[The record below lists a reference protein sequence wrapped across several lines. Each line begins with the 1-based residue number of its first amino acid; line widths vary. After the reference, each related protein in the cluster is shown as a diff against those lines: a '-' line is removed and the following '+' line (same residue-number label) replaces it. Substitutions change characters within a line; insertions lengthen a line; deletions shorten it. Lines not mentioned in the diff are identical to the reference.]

1 MRRTIRNMRAT
12 LVIIVVAIGLVAA
25 AFDRFSGLLL
35 YLWFS
40 FFRPQEWAWSS
51 IVDLRLS
58 LLAGVALVGPS
69 ALSGKFPNVT
79 HPLSFGS
86 LMFLATACIAHLNAV
101 SPSVS
106 LGALDQLARV
116 IIISLLTVTLVTT
129 RREFVLVLLTVCAS
143 LGYHSSKFG
152 VGYLIRGG
160 ARFSGGIGGM
170 FNDNNDFALAVARV
184 MFLTIPCAQNVEAF
198 VPFGKWVR
206 RGLWVTLPLAMVC
219 VISTYSRG
227 GALAMAAGFL
237 AFILLQKRRFTVLA
251 VIGSLAVVGYLVV
264 PVPQDYLNRL
274 GTITNYENA
283 QTVDRGNVTTGDE
296 SALSRLH
303 FWRWP
308 W

>member
-1 MRRTIRNMRAT
+1 MRAT
-12 LVIIVVAIGLVAA
+12 LVIIIVVIGLFLA
-25 AFDRFSGLLL
+25 AFDRFAGLLL

-116 IIISLLTVTLVTT
+116 IIVSLLTVTLVTT

-184 MFLTIPCAQNVEAF
+184 LFLTIACAQNVRRSP
-198 VPFGKWVR
+198 VRQVGPPR
-206 RGLWVTLPLAMVC
+206 RGSRTAFDGS
-219 VISTYSRG
+219 VISAYC
-227 GALAMAAGFL
+227 GAA
-237 AFILLQKRRFTVLA
+237 
-251 VIGSLAVVGYLVV
+251 
-264 PVPQDYLNRL
+264 
-274 GTITNYENA
+274 
-283 QTVDRGNVTTGDE
+283 
-296 SALSRLH
+296 
-303 FWRWP
+303 RW
-308 W
+308 